1 MSYNVLNAI
10 VYDVLWR
17 FCDSYPSLRSNT
29 LVRMAMAHCFPDWV
43 LWKTELTMK
52 DVDRQTEELKEQ
64 WRDEENEA
72 IREKVS
78 NIFSDAKV
86 TIHNEQGAVLIEHP
100 PEGSKA
106 QELLGGAMEIKSPW
120 SLPDGGGRVE

>member
-78 NIFSDAKV
+78 NFFPDAKV
-86 TIHNEQGAVLIEHP
+86 TTHNEQGAVLIEHP

-106 QELLGGAMEIKSPW
+106 QELLGGSMEIKSPW
-120 SLPDGGGRVE
+120 SLPDER

>member
-1 MSYNVLNAI
+1 
-10 VYDVLWR
+10 
-17 FCDSYPSLRSNT
+17 
-29 LVRMAMAHCFPDWV
+29 MAHCFPDWV

-78 NIFSDAKV
+78 NIFPDAKV
-86 TIHNEQGAVLIEHP
+86 TTHNGQGAVLIEHP
-100 PEGSKA
+100 PDGSKA
-106 QELLGGAMEIKSPW
+106 QELLGGSMEIKSPW
-120 SLPDGGGRVE
+120 SLPDER